1 MGITYKDSGV
11 DLELYE
17 ESMQRLPRLMHRT
30 FTPRV
35 LRNDGGFAGLFSL
48 DFSQKLFARNYE
60 QPILVS
66 GTDGVGTKLK
76 VAIAANR
83 HNTIGIDLVAMCV
96 NDVLCTGAEPLFFLD
111 YIAMGKDDPSLLEQL
126 VRGVSDGC
134 IDGECSLI
142 GGETAIMPD
151 HYNVGD
157 YELAGF
163 CVGVVDRKN
172 LISGKQITDGD
183 VILGVNSSGIHSNG
197 YSLARKAIFDRGGLS
212 LGSHIP
218 ELQQSV
224 ADVLL
229 EPTLIYSRLTRT
241 VLSHYKVKN
250 VVHGL
255 AHITGGGLLENTERI
270 LPPDIDLVFD
280 RGSWDIPPVFPWIA
294 KLGEIAQSEMEH
306 VFNMGIGFVLVVR
319 PYYAAHIQSMIQ
331 ELGFRCWTIGRAVS
345 GTGKSRY
352 SS

>member
-1 MGITYKDSGV
+1 
-11 DLELYE
+11 
-17 ESMQRLPRLMHRT
+17 
-30 FTPRV
+30 
-35 LRNDGGFAGLFSL
+35 
-48 DFSQKLFARNYE
+48 
-60 QPILVS
+60 
-66 GTDGVGTKLK
+66 
-76 VAIAANR
+76 
-83 HNTIGIDLVAMCV
+83 
-96 NDVLCTGAEPLFFLD
+96 
-111 YIAMGKDDPSLLEQL
+111 LLEQL

-151 HYNVGD
+151 HYDVGD

-172 LISGKQITDGD
+172 LISGKGIVDGD

-212 LGSHIP
+212 IDSYVP
-218 ELQQSV
+218 ELQQTV
-224 ADVLL
+224 ADALL

-270 LPPDIDLVFD
+270 LPADVDLVFD
-280 RGSWDIPPVFPWIA
+280 RGSWEVPPVFPWIA
-294 KLGEIAQSEMEH
+294 KLGDVALSEMEH
-306 VFNMGIGFVLVVR
+306 VFNMGVGFVLVVS
-319 PYYAAHIQSMIQ
+319 PYYATKIQAMVQ
-331 ELGFRCWTIGRAVS
+331 ELGFRCWSIGRAVS

-352 SS
+352 ST